1 MEENNFDSK
10 VKEVKDKHKRKGFV
24 KKGEILNNVV
34 YKSENLIITKEREG
48 KGELV
53 ILGTGYSLS
62 IDENN
67 RITHCDPF
75 MKWPD
80 LSVFRD
86 DTTVLSIYFPF
97 EAKGLK
103 YAGKELCQFANS
115 LPEGKN
121 FILHSKSGICIAL
134 TCGML
139 NERANIVTIS
149 TPFRG
154 TIIADQKLVLPQLN
168 WFERKIYKM
177 IFSNHK
183 VDRDITPRSKI
194 IRKANYS
201 ALKRH
206 NHINVIST
214 CPNNGTK
221 LIDKLLC
228 FLDNKLS
235 IQGDGIVSVESQT
248 IAAAYTIKVTV
259 THASS
264 LAEAVIGVRKYCM
277 PLI

>member
-103 YAGKELCQFANS
+103 YAGKELCEFANS

-121 FILHSKSGICIAL
+121 FILHSKCGVCIAL

-154 TIIADQKLVLPQLN
+154 TIIADQKVVFQRLN
-168 WFERKIYKM
+168 WIERKIYKM
-177 IFSNHK
+177 IFNNHK
-183 VDRDITPRSKI
+183 VDRDITPSSKI
-194 IRKANYS
+194 IKKANYS
-201 ALKRH
+201 GLKRH
-206 NHINVIST
+206 KHINVISI
-214 CPNNGTK
+214 CPNDSK
-221 LIDKLLC
+221 RLIDKLLC
-228 FLDNKLS
+228 YVNIILS
-235 IQGDGIVSVESQT
+235 IKGDGIVSVESQT
-248 IAAAYTIKVTV
+248 IEVADTV
-259 THASS
+259 RITATHASS
-264 LAEAVIGVRKYCM
+264 LVEGIIGVRKYYM